1 MRIVVAITVLVFAGR
16 AFTGEISHVGKNMV
30 EAAAKFFRE
39 QPVKPIEREQLRF
52 ILRSEKPNAGKHAI
66 EELKLSQAEE
76 TMWEAA
82 DQETRE
88 MIQRIQS
95 VLDRDNEEDAAEMA
109 KAEEKEWKRECK
121 QEFVKA
127 LKKITCSSIKTYIKT
142 DKPPTDEELDREA
155 SKEFREAW
163 QTCGKYMIN
172 RKVAAESSAPAPLLK
187 GIKTL
192 KALRILDA
200 LFNDLGAQHDAIKR
214 LELLI
219 AYVCCR

>member
-16 AFTGEISHVGKNMV
+16 GSAGEIIHVGKNMV

-39 QPVKPIEREQLRF
+39 KPVKPIEREQLRF
-52 ILRSEKPNAGKHAI
+52 IFRSEKPNAGKQAI
-66 EELKLSQAEE
+66 EELKWSQAEE

-109 KAEEKEWKRECK
+109 KAEDKEWKRECT

-155 SKEFREAW
+155 SKEFRDAW

-172 RKVAAESSAPAPLLK
+172 RKMAAESSAPAPLLK

-214 LELLI
+214 FELLI
-219 AYVCCR
+219 AYLYCR